1 MNDHDLL
8 KLIIEEN
15 LLTGSAMKS
24 IVDVMVMKYFQEF
37 FYHDL
42 KCYIMVCWSMMI
54 NMIDDMFVSDGN
66 SNYPVKMQFQHK
78 TIIPQRRAHEMIYFH
93 QMTT

>member
-8 KLIIEEN
+8 KLIIKEN
-15 LLTGSAMKS
+15 LLTGSAMKM

-54 NMIDDMFVSDGN
+54 NMIDEMFISDEN

-78 TIIPQRRAHEMIYFH
+78 TIIPQ
-93 QMTT
+93 